1 MQDNIFKVFLTGYST
16 QKLTNKI
23 LNTSLKGRIEGFVSV
38 QIPGKKYQG
47 YAFIE
52 VEGKQNLDSLLKRK
66 KLMINN
72 ERFLLK
78 PYKKGKA
85 LGDFK
90 EDVNKRKVFIHN
102 IPNTWKNTQLF
113 QLFNQY
119 GDVEDA
125 FICKNLKE
133 AGNQYKK
140 FERKSTKSGRCI
152 GFVVFKSEKPANV
165 VCQKQ
170 AVYFMNEVINV
181 EPAMISKNEAKK
193 KKSENS
199 EKGRNSVFYIKK
211 TKEESSK
218 SYGDQGN
225 RVINQMNMELQYQ
238 NQEDFDTLRGGYRG
252 SNSPNFEQKIGT
264 FNPRIG
270 SFGNKERTDHPEKN
284 YYPKFEE
291 KKIKKK
297 DKSKR
302 KKNIHPEEPNFD
314 PLYPS
319 SHNNLYSNYHV
330 DYTEKEH
337 YIWNNWNDYLEYQTL
352 NPSKKG
358 YFFFRAK
365 FQFYPDQDIENYRL
379 NFIGKKGK
387 KRFEKRTLRGIMMLE
402 EQDQRF
408 FRKY

>member
-193 KKSENS
+193 KKVRTVRKE
-199 EKGRNSVFYIKK
+199 GIVFFILRRQRRKVVKVMEIK
-211 TKEESSK
+211 E
-218 SYGDQGN
+218 
-225 RVINQMNMELQYQ
+225 IEL
-238 NQEDFDTLRGGYRG
+238 L
-252 SNSPNFEQKIGT
+252 
-264 FNPRIG
+264 
-270 SFGNKERTDHPEKN
+270 
-284 YYPKFEE
+284 
-291 KKIKKK
+291 IK
-297 DKSKR
+297 
-302 KKNIHPEEPNFD
+302 
-314 PLYPS
+314 
-319 SHNNLYSNYHV
+319 
-330 DYTEKEH
+330 
-337 YIWNNWNDYLEYQTL
+337 
-352 NPSKKG
+352 
-358 YFFFRAK
+358 
-365 FQFYPDQDIENYRL
+365 
-379 NFIGKKGK
+379 
-387 KRFEKRTLRGIMMLE
+387 
-402 EQDQRF
+402 
-408 FRKY
+408 